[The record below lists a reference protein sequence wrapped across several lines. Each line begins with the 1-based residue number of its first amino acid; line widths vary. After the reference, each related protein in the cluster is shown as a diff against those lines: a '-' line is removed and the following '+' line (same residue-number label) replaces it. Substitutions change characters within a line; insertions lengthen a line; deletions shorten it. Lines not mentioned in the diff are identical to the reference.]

1 MITLISMA
9 CKSGPEENRT
19 LQTETLQMFLA
30 SLGTCEPKC
39 NHLQSNQLFDDY
51 CTKQFKLFYGN
62 LRLFNDLT
70 FNHLT
75 YDSETSRFSFYYFIC
90 KFQIDHKWDL
100 A

>member
-1 MITLISMA
+1 MFIELALFVDPKRIELST
-9 CKSGPEENRT
+9 KT
-19 LQTETLQMFLA
+19 LQRSLA
-30 SLGTCEPKC
+30 SLGTCKPKC

-51 CTKQFKLFYGN
+51 CTKQFKIYGD

-75 YDSETSRFSFYYFIC
+75 YASETSRFSFYYFIC
-90 KFQIDHKWDL
+90 KFQIDRKWDL